1 MFSKLKLN
9 FHPSLPK
16 IRFKEISNLK
26 FCIIFNMISSVN
38 YQGSVKIGLA
48 CSKTLLLT
56 ISCSNIVPH
65 PNSYMKDNK
74 YFFFYKNRCGK
85 CSPEPKLFTMQSR
98 DTKQKDHIYHTK
110 QIQTFYGKIKCD
122 LLNLRGVERC
132 VIRILRI
139 SQSLFIFS

>member
-1 MFSKLKLN
+1 
-9 FHPSLPK
+9 
-16 IRFKEISNLK
+16 
-26 FCIIFNMISSVN
+26 MISSVN

-85 CSPEPKLFTMQSR
+85 CSPEPKLFTM
-98 DTKQKDHIYHTK
+98 
-110 QIQTFYGKIKCD
+110 
-122 LLNLRGVERC
+122 
-132 VIRILRI
+132 
-139 SQSLFIFS
+139 